1 MLSEKKPFLYP
12 KSIVILAL
20 IALLLSACSSEA
32 NNETG
37 AEGSENKKVRMLTT
51 VVGGKDDAEQKMF
64 VEEIEKKTGLEVE
77 MVKPPSDY
85 DQKLLTSISSGE
97 QYDLIYLTKNLMDVL
112 VDQEALKQI
121 NEQIDGSKI
130 LSDKAVIPDEE
141 WKQITYDDG
150 AVYGVFNKLEGG
162 TMPIIRQDWLKKLK
176 LEQPKTLDEYYT
188 ILQAFTKQDPD
199 GNGKDDTY
207 GLSTAGLYDL
217 QPFFSATGVKYKYVI
232 DKDGKRTIPYS
243 TEAAVPVFEWLNKL
257 YKEGILDPNFVTNDT
272 SKMRELFLTDRV
284 GVVTYWDAWVGL
296 FNNMAK
302 KEKPDTSFEAKGI
315 TGAEGPK
322 GFMLRRGDPSLFAI
336 PANAQNVEGAMKFL
350 EFWHSEEGNLLSTL
364 GIEGHDYTVENDK
377 YKLTDKGEE
386 HGMDHGVVTPNN
398 SHFKNP
404 IGLLPGIEEA
414 REVVM
419 SNNST
424 LEISTG
430 DWPEAEKIVTK
441 YAFSAI
447 TGDMPAGDAVKT
459 MHDELLSAGLID
471 Q

>member
-1 MLSEKKPFLYP
+1 MLSAKKPFLYR
-12 KSIVILAL
+12 KAFVILAL
-20 IALLLSACSSEA
+20 FTLLLGACSNGAS
-32 NNETG
+32 NETG
-37 AEGSENKKVRMLTT
+37 EEGSENKSLRMLTT
-51 VVGGKDDAEQKMF
+51 VVGGKDEEEQEKF
-64 VEEIEKKTGLEVE
+64 IEEIEKKTGLEVE
-77 MVKPPSDY
+77 IVKPPSDY

-112 VDQEALKQI
+112 VDQGALKQI
-121 NEQIDGSKI
+121 NDQIEGSDI
-130 LSDKAVIPDEE
+130 LSDPAVIPDEE
-141 WKQITYDDG
+141 WEQITYDDG
-150 AVYGVFNKLEGG
+150 ALYGVFNKQEGG
-162 TMPIIRQDWLKKLK
+162 TMPIIRQDWLNKLN
-176 LEQPKTLDEYYT
+176 LQEPKTLDEYYT
-188 ILQAFTKQDPD
+188 VLQAFTKQDPD
-199 GNGKDDTY
+199 GNGNDDTY
-207 GLSTAGLYDL
+207 GLSTAGLYDM
-217 QPFFSATGVKYKYVI
+217 QPFFSSAGVKYKYVI
-232 DKDGKRTIPYS
+232 DDQGKRTIPYS

-302 KEKPDTSFEAKGI
+302 KEKPDTTFEAKGI
-315 TGAEGPK
+315 TGAEGPE

-364 GIEGHDYTVENDK
+364 GIEGHDYTVENGQ
-377 YKLTDKGEE
+377 YKLTDTGEE
-386 HGMDHGVVTPNN
+386 HGMDHGVITPNN
-398 SHFKNP
+398 TNFKNP
-404 IGLLPGIEEA
+404 IGLLPGMEEA

-441 YAFSAI
+441 YAFNAI
-447 TGDMPAGDAVKT
+447 TGDMPAGEAVEA
-459 MHDELLSAGLID
+459 MHNELLSAGLID